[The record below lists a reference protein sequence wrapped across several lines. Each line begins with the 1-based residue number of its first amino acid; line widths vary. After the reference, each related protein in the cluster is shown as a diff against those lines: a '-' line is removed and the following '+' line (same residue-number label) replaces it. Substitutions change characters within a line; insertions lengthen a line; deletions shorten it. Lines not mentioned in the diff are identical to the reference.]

1 MFRLLKLKPPHGWN
15 AVAWELGIVTLGVLI
30 ALAAQQVVEALNDR
44 STAAGTRAEV
54 VNELNSNLMS
64 LRLRDEAEPC
74 VQRRLAELRKILA
87 DWQRTRTFRTPQWV
101 AQTPVI
107 EVELSRYDAAVS
119 AGRMALLSGDDQYR
133 IGTVV
138 DRIRR
143 FNDWQ
148 FQERRPWGR
157 LRLLQAGSAVL
168 SPDDRAMLREAL
180 QDASAMDYEIQVNSR
195 QALDMARG
203 YGFRA
208 SPEGFR
214 EMAPKVWPGGRY
226 LPSICTSI
234 DTPRDEANET
244 QVTPLPL

>member
-1 MFRLLKLKPPHGWN
+1 MFRLIKLKPPHGWN

-30 ALAAQQVVEALNDR
+30 ALGAQQVAESLNDG
-44 STAAGTRAEV
+44 SSADKTRAEV

-64 LRLRDEAEPC
+64 LTLRGQSERC
-74 VQRRLAELRKILA
+74 VEERLADLRLLLA
-87 DWQRTRTFRTPQWV
+87 EWERTGTFRRPQWV

-119 AGRMALLSGDDQYR
+119 AGRMALLSGEEQYR

-157 LRLLQAGSAVL
+157 LRLLQAGSEVL
-168 SPDDRAMLREAL
+168 STDDKAMLREAL
-180 QDASAMDYEIQVNSR
+180 QDASAMDYEIKVNSR
-195 QALDMARG
+195 QALEMARG
-203 YGFRA
+203 YGFRPSA
-208 SPEGFR
+208 QGFR
-214 EMAPKVWPGGRY
+214 EMAPKVWTGGQY
-226 LPSICTSI
+226 LPSICSSI
-234 DTPRDEANET
+234 DTPREEANKT

>member
-1 MFRLLKLKPPHGWN
+1 MFRLIRLKPPHGWN

-30 ALAAQQVVEALNDR
+30 ALGAQQIVEGLNDR
-44 STAAGTRAEV
+44 NTASKTRAEV

-64 LRLRDEAEPC
+64 LTLRDRAEPC
-74 VQRRLAELRKILA
+74 VQKRLSELRQILA
-87 DWQRTRTFRTPQWV
+87 AWQRTGTFQTPEWV

-107 EVELSRYDAAVS
+107 EVEFSRYDAAVS
-119 AGRMALLSGDDQYR
+119 AGRMALLSGEEQYR

-168 SPDDRAMLREAL
+168 STDDKAMLREAL
-180 QDASAMDYEIQVNSR
+180 QDASAIDYEIEVNSR
-195 QALDMARG
+195 QALDMAHG
-203 YGFRA
+203 YGFRP

-234 DTPRDEANET
+234 DTPRHEANKT

>member
-1 MFRLLKLKPPHGWN
+1 MFRLLKLKPPHGWI
-15 AVAWELGIVTLGVLI
+15 AVAWELAIVTLGVLI
-30 ALAAQQVVEALNDR
+30 ALGAQQVVEALNDR
-44 STAAGTRAEV
+44 STAAKTRVEV
-54 VNELNSNLMS
+54 VKELNSNLMS

-74 VQRRLAELRKILA
+74 VQRRLMELRQILA
-87 DWQRTRTFRTPQWV
+87 DWQGTGTFRTPQWV

-119 AGRMALLSGDDQYR
+119 AGRMALLSGEDQYR

-157 LRLLQAGSAVL
+157 LRLLQAGSGAL
-168 SPDDRAMLREAL
+168 STEEKGMLREAL

-195 QALDMARG
+195 QALEMARG
-203 YGFRA
+203 YGFRPSA
-208 SPEGFR
+208 EGFR

-234 DTPRDEANET
+234 DTPRNEANRT

>member
-1 MFRLLKLKPPHGWN
+1 MFRLLKLTPPHGWN
-15 AVAWELGIVTLGVLI
+15 PVGWELAIVTLGVLI
-30 ALAAQQVVEALNDR
+30 ALAAQQLVETLNDR
-44 STAAGTRAEV
+44 SVAAETRQEV

-64 LRLRDEAEPC
+64 LELRNRAERC
-74 VQRRLAELRKILA
+74 VQNRLGELREILVQWEQSGSF
-87 DWQRTRTFRTPQWV
+87 DTPQWV
-101 AQTPVI
+101 AQSPVI

-119 AGRMALLSGDDQYR
+119 AGRMALLSGDEQYR

-157 LRLLQAGSAVL
+157 LRLLQAGASAL
-168 SPDDRAMLREAL
+168 SADDRAMLRTAL

-195 QALDMARG
+195 QALDLARG
-203 YGFRA
+203 YNFHADPKGFQ
-208 SPEGFR
+208 
-214 EMAPKVWPGGRY
+214 EMAGKVWSGGRY

-234 DTPRDEANET
+234 DTPRGEANKT